1 MSNDDWMTTYVFSAL
16 SADIATE
23 PVPADQ
29 IISGEPE
36 TGTLVLGTWND
47 KEVGVWDMTVGEIH
61 DVEVDEICIIIAGSG
76 EVERT
81 LHGETVVQQLHP
93 GVVVKLHDHEKTIWR
108 VRETLRKI
116 YLA

>member
-1 MSNDDWMTTYVFSAL
+1 MSSDDWMTTYVFSAL
-16 SADIATE
+16 SADITTE

-29 IISGEPE
+29 KISGEPE
-36 TGTLVLGTWND
+36 TGTLVLGTWHD

-61 DVEVDEICIIIAGSG
+61 DVEVDEICIIIAGLG

-81 LHGETVVQQLHP
+81 LHGETLVQLLQP
-93 GVVVKLHDHEKTIWR
+93 GVVVKLHDQEKTIWR
-108 VRETLRKI
+108 VKETLRKI

>member
-1 MSNDDWMTTYVFSAL
+1 MSTHEWISTHVFSAL
-16 SADIATE
+16 SADIPTE
-23 PVPADQ
+23 PVPSEQ
-29 IISGEPE
+29 KISGAPE
-36 TGTLVLGTWND
+36 TGTLVLGSWQG

-108 VRETLRKI
+108 VTDTIRKI